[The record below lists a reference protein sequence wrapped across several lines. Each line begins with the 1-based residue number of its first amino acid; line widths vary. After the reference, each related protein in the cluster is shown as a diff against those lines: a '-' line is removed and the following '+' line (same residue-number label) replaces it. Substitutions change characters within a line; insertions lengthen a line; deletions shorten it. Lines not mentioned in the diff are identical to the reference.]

1 MAKQQRGNGSMN
13 DYVQQLKMQL
23 TLSGVHVHEDM
34 PALPAPVLLLESGQV
49 VMARVYRFASKL
61 DLGSQVKLI
70 SQDGDNFKY
79 YQHVPMPDTGE
90 GLMQLRCAVW

>member
-1 MAKQQRGNGSMN
+1 MCVCLAKQQRGNGSMT

-23 TLSGVHVHEDM
+23 TLSGMHVHEDM
-34 PALPAPVLLLESGQV
+34 PAPVLLLESGQV
-49 VMARVYRFASKL
+49 VMARVYRFAPEL
-61 DLGSQVKLI
+61 EMQVKLI

-79 YQHVPMPDTGE
+79 YQHVADTHE